1 MEGIIKTMECNGSFN
16 EIGKGVVTP
25 EKVRVYHRF
34 WGKLA
39 PAKISLDWN
48 DEDSVPFIYY
58 LDQKGRI
65 QFGSFD
71 ERYPDLL
78 NKIERSRFDYP
89 HIWLS
94 GRLWSKRK
102 NIVFDQFSESNKD
115 EKYVLFHEFLEITGH
130 YIEGI
135 KEYRLIFPQNGNMG
149 VIYMNSV
156 FEVYE
161 KCTNEFIHRDM
172 MRHSP
177 VGGRKNMYTGLSDVD
192 KIVGELKK
200 SELVVIAGRSGMGK
214 TSLLVSITKNLLTRV
229 PIAFFSLEMSGVKL
243 VDRIMSNACRIRV
256 GTITDG
262 QLSDQEWDE
271 LDNRIKEILTSQLY
285 IDDCPELSLDE
296 LESKINKFVEDHGVK
311 IVMIDSLQLI
321 NSGSNSQ
328 MENLAKCLER
338 LKELAKRLNIAI
350 MVVSCLYQGNKAFY
364 SFPKFSHHREYQK
377 IRQFADWSFYIYRTD
392 KYLSRIFSQTD
403 NAVSIVHV
411 EIMNHNTNKSGLA
424 ILEYDKR
431 CMRFSN
437 HSRDNKQS

>member
-1 MEGIIKTMECNGSFN
+1 MIGNTKAFCL
-16 EIGKGVVTP
+16 IGKSVVLP
-25 EKVRVYHRF
+25 DKVRVYHRL
-34 WGKLA
+34 WWKLA
-39 PAKISLDWN
+39 PAKIRLNWN
-48 DEDSVPFIYY
+48 DDDSVPFIYY

-65 QFGSFD
+65 QFGSSD

-102 NIVFDQFSESNKD
+102 IIVFDQFSESNKD
-115 EKYVLFHEFLEITGH
+115 EKYVLFHEFLEISGH

-135 KEYRLIFPQNGNMG
+135 KEYKLVFPKKGNKG
-149 VIYMNSV
+149 VVYMNSV

-161 KCTNEFIHRDM
+161 RCLNESMHNYM
-172 MRHSP
+172 MMHSP
-177 VGGRKNMYTGLSDVD
+177 VGGWKSMITGLSAID
-192 KIVGELKK
+192 KIIGELKK
-200 SELVVIAGRSGMGK
+200 SELVVVAGRPSMGK
-214 TSLLVSITKNLLTRV
+214 TSLLVSITNNLLTRV

-243 VDRIMSNACRIRV
+243 VDRVMSNACRFRV
-256 GTITDG
+256 GTITNG
-262 QLSDQEWDE
+262 QLSNHEWDE

-285 IDDCPELSLDE
+285 IDDSPELSLDE

-311 IVMIDSLQLI
+311 IVMIDSIQLI

-350 MVVSCLYQGNKAFY
+350 MVVSCLYQGNKVFY
-364 SFPKFSHHREYQK
+364 SFPKFSHHREYQT
-377 IRQFADWSFYIYRTD
+377 IRQFSDWSFYIYRTD

-403 NAVSIVHV
+403 NAVSIGHV
-411 EIMNHNTNKSGLA
+411 EIVNHNTNKSGLA
-424 ILEYDKR
+424 VLEYDKR

-437 HSRDNKQS
+437 HSRDNNQS

>member
-1 MEGIIKTMECNGSFN
+1 MESNGSFN

-39 PAKISLDWN
+39 PVKIRLDWN

-58 LDQKGRI
+58 LDLKGRI

-78 NKIERSRFDYP
+78 NKIERCRFDYP

-102 NIVFDQFSESNKD
+102 IIVFDQFSESNKV
-115 EKYVLFHEFLEITGH
+115 EKYVLFHEFLDISGH

-135 KEYRLIFPQNGNMG
+135 KEYKLVFPKNGNKG
-149 VIYMNSV
+149 AVYMNSV

-161 KCTNEFIHRDM
+161 KCTDEFIRRDM

-177 VGGRKNMYTGLSDVD
+177 VGGRKNMYTGLSDID

-200 SELVVIAGRSGMGK
+200 SELVVVAGRPSMGK
-214 TSLLVSITKNLLTRV
+214 TSLLVSITNNLLTRV

-243 VDRIMSNACRIRV
+243 VDRVMSNACRFRV
-256 GTITDG
+256 GTITNG
-262 QLSDQEWDE
+262 QLSNHEWDE

-285 IDDCPELSLDE
+285 IDDSPELSLDE

-311 IVMIDSLQLI
+311 IVMIDSIQLI

-350 MVVSCLYQGNKAFY
+350 MVVSCLYQGNKVFY
-364 SFPKFSHHREYQK
+364 SFPKFSHHREYQT
-377 IRQFADWSFYIYRTD
+377 IRQFSDWSFYIYRTD
-392 KYLSRIFSQTD
+392 KYLSRISSQTD
-403 NAVSIVHV
+403 NAVSIGHV
-411 EIMNHNTNKSGLA
+411 EIVNHNTNKSGLA
-424 ILEYDKR
+424 VLEYDKR

-437 HSRDNKQS
+437 HSRDNNQS

>member
-1 MEGIIKTMECNGSFN
+1 MEGTIRTMECNCNFN

-34 WGKLA
+34 WGTLA
-39 PAKISLDWN
+39 PVKIRLDWN

-102 NIVFDQFSESNKD
+102 IIVFDQFSESNKD
-115 EKYVLFHEFLEITGH
+115 EKYVLFHEFLDISGH

-135 KEYRLIFPQNGNMG
+135 KEYKLVFPKNGNKG
-149 VIYMNSV
+149 AVYMNSV

-161 KCTNEFIHRDM
+161 KCTNEFIRRDM

-177 VGGRKNMYTGLSDVD
+177 VGGRKNMYTGLSDID

-200 SELVVIAGRSGMGK
+200 SEFVVIAGRSGMGK

-243 VDRIMSNACRIRV
+243 VDRVMSNACRFRV
-256 GTITDG
+256 GTITNG
-262 QLSDQEWDE
+262 QLSNHEWDE

-285 IDDCPELSLDE
+285 IDDSPELSLDE

-311 IVMIDSLQLI
+311 IVMIDSIQLI

-338 LKELAKRLNIAI
+338 LKELAKHLNIAI

-364 SFPKFSHHREYQK
+364 SFPKFSHHREYQT

-437 HSRDNKQS
+437 HSRDNNRS

>member
-1 MEGIIKTMECNGSFN
+1 MIGNTKAFCL
-16 EIGKGVVTP
+16 IGKGIVLP
-25 EKVRVYHRF
+25 DKVRVYHRL

-39 PAKISLDWN
+39 PAKIRLNWN
-48 DEDSVPFIYY
+48 DDDSVPFIYY

-65 QFGSFD
+65 QFGSSD

-102 NIVFDQFSESNKD
+102 IIVFDQFSESNKD
-115 EKYVLFHEFLEITGH
+115 EKYVLFHEFLEISGH

-135 KEYRLIFPQNGNMG
+135 KEYKLVFPKKGNKG
-149 VIYMNSV
+149 VVYMNSV

-161 KCTNEFIHRDM
+161 RCLNESMHNYM
-172 MRHSP
+172 MMHSP
-177 VGGRKNMYTGLSDVD
+177 VGGWKSMITGLSAID
-192 KIVGELKK
+192 KIIGELKK
-200 SELVVIAGRSGMGK
+200 SELVVVAGRPSMGK
-214 TSLLVSITKNLLTRV
+214 TSLLVSITNNLLTRV

-243 VDRIMSNACRIRV
+243 VDRVMSNACRFRV
-256 GTITDG
+256 GTITNG
-262 QLSDQEWDE
+262 QLSNHEWDE
-271 LDNRIKEILTSQLY
+271 LDNTIKEILTSQLY
-285 IDDCPELSLDE
+285 IDDSPELSLDE

-311 IVMIDSLQLI
+311 IVMIDSIQLI

-350 MVVSCLYQGNKAFY
+350 MVVSCLYQGNKVFY
-364 SFPKFSHHREYQK
+364 SFPKFSHHREYQT
-377 IRQFADWSFYIYRTD
+377 IRQFSDWSFYIYRTD

-403 NAVSIVHV
+403 NAVSIGHV
-411 EIMNHNTNKSGLA
+411 EIVNHNTNKSGLA
-424 ILEYDKR
+424 VLEYDKR

-437 HSRDNKQS
+437 HSRDNNQS